1 MATQTDRT
9 GATPVTP
16 SAQAPPPER
25 VLAATATPAAT
36 ITSDDPVLNAVI
48 DAVEHTGDFHVGV
61 TVYVG
66 GILVSGEMISD
77 REYLAGVGQTFVA
90 AGDGRPANYATQLGR
105 VLAEAAGRATTQ
117 SRGHRFIN
125 LKNVRVLSPGS
136 PLMPSNGFWRGS
148 AASVQGYSWGV
159 LS

>member
-1 MATQTDRT
+1 MVTLGSISTPTTPETQL
-9 GATPVTP
+9 
-16 SAQAPPPER
+16 PPGDR
-25 VLAATATPAAT
+25 VLATTHTPAAT
-36 ITSDDPVLNAVI
+36 LTSDDPLLNAVI
-48 DAVEHTGDFHVGV
+48 DAVEHNAEFHIGV

-90 AGDGRPANYATQLGR
+90 AGEGRPANYATQLGR
-105 VLAEAAGRATTQ
+105 VLADAATRHASTQ
-117 SRGHRFIN
+117 HRGHRFIN

-136 PLMPSNGFWRGS
+136 PLIPSNGYWRGS
-148 AASVQGYSWGV
+148 AASIQGYSWGV